1 MLDSKRK
8 FNLAAW
14 EYYKLSNMDLAQ
26 EDIVAQLS
34 SAMTCAILSPAGD
47 SKYRIMSVLHKD
59 ERTKAIDPHYG
70 ILDKLFMGHIIKE
83 SDVAAYEADVLTDH
97 QKARGEDGST
107 VLARAL
113 LEHNILVLSKV
124 YLNIT
129 FESLGKFLNITT
141 EKAERIISDM
151 VRENRIQAQLDQ
163 MTNTIDFEV
172 QIGGKAV

>member
-1 MLDSKRK
+1 
-8 FNLAAW
+8 
-14 EYYKLSNMDLAQ
+14 MDLAQ
-26 EDIVAQLS
+26 EDIVVQLS

>member
-1 MLDSKRK
+1 M
-8 FNLAAW
+8 AAW
-14 EYYKLSNMDLAQ
+14 EYYKLSNMNLSQ
-26 EDIVAQLS
+26 EDVVAQLS
-34 SAMTCAILSPAGD
+34 CAITCAILSPAGD

-129 FESLGKFLNITT
+129 FESLGKFLNISA
-141 EKAERIISDM
+141 EKAE
-151 VRENRIQAQLDQ
+151 
-163 MTNTIDFEV
+163 
-172 QIGGKAV
+172 